1 MALEKIVKKWFSTSF
16 YGVKLG
22 LGNNSLQD
30 FLPQLAEIT
39 CFTSTAVPK
48 FKIPLYGFILNMLIP
63 ALPFFELYH
72 VLIDALSGTI

>member
-1 MALEKIVKKWFSTSF
+1 MALEKIAKKWFSTSF

-22 LGNNSLQD
+22 LDDNSHQD
-30 FLPQLAEIT
+30 FLPQLVEIT

-48 FKIPLYGFILNMLIP
+48 FKIPLYGFILNILIP

>member
-72 VLIDALSGTI
+72 VLIDALSGII